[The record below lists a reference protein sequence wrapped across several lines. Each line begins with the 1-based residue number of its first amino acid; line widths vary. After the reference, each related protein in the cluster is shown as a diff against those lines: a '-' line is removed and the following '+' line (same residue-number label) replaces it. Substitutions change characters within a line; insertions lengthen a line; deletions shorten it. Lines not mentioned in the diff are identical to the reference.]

1 MKLVVMHYL
10 RSLRERDE
18 LDAILP
24 DLLAE
29 SGFEVLTRPRRGT
42 RQAGVDVAAVG
53 PNPDRDG
60 ARSLFLFTIKSG
72 DLTRSHWD
80 TGQQAVRPSLNEVLD
95 DYIPNRIP
103 PHLEDLPVVICVCM
117 GGEMR
122 EDVRAQWSGFCRT
135 NEKANVHF
143 TEWNG
148 DRLADLIL
156 SGMLRAELIESENR
170 GVFQKALAM
179 LDQPDVAYRHFS
191 HLLTAIFTKPK
202 DQAERTRQLRKAYL
216 CLWIL
221 FVWAR
226 DADNLE
232 AAYRASELVLLRSW
246 PHCDNTRLRKGSTK
260 QERLAHFDQVLNLHI
275 IIAHLLLVE
284 KIGPFANKRYA
295 LSMAVNSRNA
305 VDINIALFETLG
317 RLSLHGLWLDAFSD
331 GQDMAFAQAMSARA
345 DKVLNIAIGMLNANP
360 VLAVPVRDDFAVE
373 LALFMR
379 LAAERGRLSDVAD
392 YIRGMSDHL
401 CNGLRIRQHYPT
413 PTTDY
418 RHVLAHP
425 RDRSDVYFEEH
436 TRAGILY
443 TFVLAWLTMIG
454 DQERAERLRSTL
466 LELAPHMTH
475 QIWVPDARTDEVF
488 WDGDRDHGWSVLGL
502 PLNDSLEAVI
512 NLLDRVMSE
521 HPLDMRVSAVRSR
534 MTPIL
539 LTACRHYRMPVPP
552 HVWQGHDRSATDST
566 ACEQAASDPG
576 MQQLQG
582 G

>member
-1 MKLVVMHYL
+1 MKLVVTHYL

-53 PNPDRDG
+53 PNPERDG

-72 DLTRSHWD
+72 DLTREHWD

-103 PHLEDLPVVICVCM
+103 PHLTDLPIVICVCM

-122 EDVRAQWSGFCRT
+122 EDVRAQWSGFCRA
-135 NEKANVHF
+135 NEKADVHF
-143 TEWNG
+143 AEWNG

-170 GVFQKALAM
+170 GLFQKALAM
-179 LDQPDVAYRHFS
+179 LDQPDVAYRHFR
-191 HLLTAIFTKPK
+191 HLLNAIFTEPK
-202 DQAERTRQLRKAYL
+202 NQTERTRQLRKAYL

-246 PHCDNTRLRKGSTK
+246 PHCDGTCLRKGPTQ
-260 QERLAHFDQVLNLHI
+260 QERQAHFDQVLKLHT

-284 KIGPFANKRYA
+284 KIGPFADKRYA

-317 RLSLHGLWLDAFSD
+317 RLSLHGLWLDAISA
-331 GQDMAFAQAMSARA
+331 GQDEAFAQAMSEGA

-360 VLAVPVRDDFAVE
+360 ALAVPVRDDFSIE

-379 LAAERGRLSDVAD
+379 LADVRGRLNNVAN
-392 YIRGMSDHL
+392 YILGMSDHL

-418 RHVLAHP
+418 RDVLAHP
-425 RDRSDVYFEEH
+425 RDRSDTYFEEH

-443 TFVLAWLTMIG
+443 TFVLAWLAMIG

-466 LELAPHMTH
+466 LEHAPHMTH
-475 QIWVPDARTDEVF
+475 QIWVPDGRTDEVF
-488 WDGDRDHGWSVLGL
+488 WDGDRDHGLSVPGL
-502 PLNDSLEAVI
+502 PLDDSLEAVFS
-512 NLLDRVMSE
+512 LLNRVMNE
-521 HPLDMRVSAVRSR
+521 HPLDERVSAVRIR
-534 MTPIL
+534 LTPIL

-552 HVWQGHDRSATDST
+552 HVWQGQDRSATDST
-566 ACEQAASDPG
+566 DSDQATSDPG
-576 MQQLQG
+576 MQP
-582 G
+582 

>member
-42 RQAGVDVAAVG
+42 QQAGVDVAAVG
-53 PNPDRDG
+53 PDPDHNG

-72 DLTRSHWD
+72 DLTREHWD
-80 TGQQAVRPSLNEVLD
+80 TGQQAVRPSINEILD

-103 PHLEDLPVVICVCM
+103 PHLENLPIVICVCM

-122 EDVRAQWSGFCRT
+122 ENIRAQWSGFCRK
-135 NEKANVHF
+135 NEKAGVSF
-143 TEWNG
+143 TDWNG
-148 DRLADLIL
+148 DRLSNMIL

-170 GVFQKALAM
+170 GLFQKALAM

-191 HLLTAIFTKPK
+191 HLLNVILIEPK
-202 DQAERTRQLRKAYL
+202 NPTECTRQLRKAYL

-246 PHCDNTRLRKGSTK
+246 PHCDPSRLPKSAI
-260 QERLAHFDQVLNLHI
+260 QEERLAHFDQVLKLHLS
-275 IIAHLLLVE
+275 IADLLLVE
-284 KIGPFANKRYA
+284 KIGPFADKRYA

-317 RLSLHGLWLDAFSD
+317 RLSLHGLWLDAMSTGED
-331 GQDMAFAQAMSARA
+331 ESFAQAMSGAA
-345 DKVLNIAIGMLNANP
+345 DKVLSIAIGMLNGNP
-360 VLAVPVRDDFAVE
+360 VLVAPIRDDFTIE

-379 LAAERGRLSDVAD
+379 LAGVRGRLSNVAD
-392 YIRGMSDHL
+392 YIRSMSDRL
-401 CNGLRIRQHYPT
+401 CYGLSVRRHYPT

-418 RHVLAHP
+418 RDLLAHP
-425 RDRSDVYFEEH
+425 RNSSDEYFEEH

-443 TFVLAWLTMIG
+443 TFVLAWLAMIG
-454 DQERAERLRSTL
+454 DQERAEHLRSTL
-466 LELAPHMTH
+466 LEHAPHMTH
-475 QIWVPDARTDEVF
+475 QVWIPDGRTDEVL
-488 WDGDRDHGWSVLGL
+488 WGGDRDHGLSVPSL
-502 PLNDSLEAVI
+502 PLNDSLDAVFS
-512 NLLDRVMSE
+512 LLNRVIKE
-521 HPLDMRVSAVRSR
+521 HPLDERISAVRNHL
-534 MTPIL
+534 TPIFL
-539 LTACRHYRMPVPP
+539 MACRHYRMPVPP
-552 HVWQGHDRSATDST
+552 HVWQGQKRSSPDST
-566 ACEQAASDPG
+566 VSDQAAPDTEL
-576 MQQLQG
+576 QQS
-582 G
+582 

>member
-29 SGFEVLTRPRRGT
+29 NDFEVLTRPRRGT
-42 RQAGVDVAAVG
+42 GQAGVDVAAVG
-53 PNPDRDG
+53 PDSDRDG

-72 DLTRSHWD
+72 DLTREHWD
-80 TGQQAVRPSLNEVLD
+80 TGQQAVRPSINEIMD

-103 PHLEDLPVVICVCM
+103 PHLENLPVVICVCM

-122 EDVRAQWSGFCRT
+122 ENIRAQWSGFCRK
-135 NEKANVHF
+135 NEKAGVRF
-143 TEWNG
+143 TDWNG
-148 DRLADLIL
+148 DRLSNMIL

-170 GVFQKALAM
+170 GLFQKALAM

-191 HLLTAIFTKPK
+191 HFLNVILNEPK
-202 DQAERTRQLRKAYL
+202 NPTERTRQLRKAYL

-246 PHCDNTRLRKGSTK
+246 PHCDPTRLRKSAI
-260 QERLAHFDQVLNLHI
+260 QEERLAHFDQLLKLHLS
-275 IIAHLLLVE
+275 IAHLLLVE
-284 KIGPFANKRYA
+284 KIGPFADKRYA

-317 RLSLHGLWLDAFSD
+317 RLSLHGLWLDALSAGED
-331 GQDMAFAQAMSARA
+331 ESFAQAMSEGA

-360 VLAVPVRDDFAVE
+360 ALAAPVRDDFTIE

-379 LAAERGRLSDVAD
+379 LADVRGRLSNVAD
-392 YIRGMSDHL
+392 YIRSMSDRL
-401 CNGLRIRQHYPT
+401 CYGLSVRRHYPT

-418 RHVLAHP
+418 RDVLAHP
-425 RDRSDVYFEEH
+425 RDRSDAYFEEH

-443 TFVLAWLTMIG
+443 TFVLAWLAMMG
-454 DQERAERLRSTL
+454 DQERAEHLRSTL
-466 LELAPHMTH
+466 LEHAPHMTH
-475 QIWVPDARTDEVF
+475 QIWVPDARTDEIF
-488 WDGDRDHGWSVLGL
+488 WDGDRDHGLSVPGL
-502 PLNDSLEAVI
+502 PLNDSLEAVFS
-512 NLLDRVMSE
+512 LLNRVMKE
-521 HPLDMRVSAVRSR
+521 HPLDERVSAVRSHL
-534 MTPIL
+534 TPIL
-539 LTACRHYRMPVPP
+539 LMACRHYRMPVPP
-552 HVWQGHDRSATDST
+552 HLWRGEARSSPDSPF
-566 ACEQAASDPG
+566 D
-576 MQQLQG
+576 
-582 G
+582 

>member
-1 MKLVVMHYL
+1 MKLVVTHYL

-53 PNPDRDG
+53 PNPDRDD

-72 DLTRSHWD
+72 DLTREHWD

-103 PHLEDLPVVICVCM
+103 PHLADLPIVICVCM

-143 TEWNG
+143 AEWNG

-156 SGMLRAELIESENR
+156 SGMLRAELVESEHR

-179 LDQPDVAYRHFS
+179 LDQPDVAYRHFR
-191 HLLTAIFTKPK
+191 HLLNAIFTEPK
-202 DQAERTRQLRKAYL
+202 NQTERTRQLRKAYL

-246 PHCDNTRLRKGSTK
+246 PHCDSTRLRKGPTQ
-260 QERLAHFDQVLNLHI
+260 QERLAHFDQVLKLHF

-284 KIGPFANKRYA
+284 KIGPFADKRYA
-295 LSMAVNSRNA
+295 LSMAVHSPNA

-317 RLSLHGLWLDAFSD
+317 RLSLHGLWLDVISA
-331 GQDMAFAQAMSARA
+331 GQDEAFAQAMSEGA
-345 DKVLNIAIGMLNANP
+345 DKVLNIVIGLLNANP
-360 VLAVPVRDDFAVE
+360 ALAVPVRDDFAIE

-379 LAAERGRLSDVAD
+379 LADARGRLSNVAD
-392 YIRGMSDHL
+392 YIRAMSDHL

-418 RHVLAHP
+418 RDVLAHP
-425 RDRSDVYFEEH
+425 RDRSDAYFKEH

-443 TFVLAWLTMIG
+443 TFVLAWLAMIG

-466 LELAPHMTH
+466 LEHAPHMTH
-475 QIWVPDARTDEVF
+475 QIWVPDGRTDEVF
-488 WDGDRDHGWSVLGL
+488 WDGDRDHGLSVPGL
-502 PLNDSLEAVI
+502 PLNDSLEAVFS
-512 NLLDRVMSE
+512 LLNRVMNE
-521 HPLDMRVSAVRSR
+521 HPLDERVSAVRIR
-534 MTPIL
+534 LTPIL

-552 HVWQGHDRSATDST
+552 HVWQGQDRSALDST
-566 ACEQAASDPG
+566 ASEKAESVPG
-576 MQQLQG
+576 NPVVAG
-582 G
+582 

>member
-1 MKLVVMHYL
+1 MKLVVTHYL

-53 PNPDRDG
+53 PDPDRDG

-72 DLTRSHWD
+72 DLTREHWD

-95 DYIPNRIP
+95 DYLPNRIP
-103 PHLEDLPVVICVCM
+103 PHLTNLPIVICVCM

-122 EDVRAQWSGFCRT
+122 EDVRAQWSGYCRT
-135 NEKANVHF
+135 NERANVHF
-143 TEWNG
+143 AEWNG

-156 SGMLRAELIESENR
+156 SGMLRAELIESEHR

-179 LDQPDVAYRHFS
+179 LDQPDVAYRHFR
-191 HLLTAIFTKPK
+191 HLLNAILTEPK
-202 DQAERTRQLRKAYL
+202 NQTERTRQLRKAYL

-246 PHCDNTRLRKGSTK
+246 PHCDGTRLDKDSTR
-260 QERLAHFDQVLNLHI
+260 QERLAHFDQVVKLYI

-284 KIGPFANKRYA
+284 KIGPFADKRYA
-295 LSMAVNSRNA
+295 LSMAVNSRNT

-317 RLSLHGLWLDAFSD
+317 RLSLHGLWLTALSA
-331 GQDMAFAQAMSARA
+331 GQDETFGRAMNEQA
-345 DKVLNIAIGMLNANP
+345 DKVLNLAIGIVNANP
-360 VLAVPVRDDFAVE
+360 ALIVPVRDDFAIE

-379 LAAERGRLSDVAD
+379 LADVRGRLHNVAD
-392 YIRGMSDHL
+392 YIRGMSDRL
-401 CNGLRIRQHYPT
+401 CNGLSLRQHYPT
-413 PTTDY
+413 PTTVY
-418 RHVLAHP
+418 RDVLVHP
-425 RDRSDVYFEEH
+425 KDRSDTYFEEH

-443 TFVLAWLTMIG
+443 TLVLAWLAILG
-454 DQERAERLRSTL
+454 DQERVERLRSVL
-466 LELAPHMTH
+466 LNHAPHMTH
-475 QIWVPDARTDEVF
+475 QIWVPDRRTDEVF
-488 WDGDRDHGWSVLGL
+488 WHGDRDHGLSVPGL
-502 PLNDSLEAVI
+502 PLNESLEAVFD
-512 NLLDRVMSE
+512 LLNRVMKE
-521 HPLDMRVSAVRSR
+521 HPLDERVSAVRIQL
-534 MTPIL
+534 TPIL
-539 LTACRHYRMPVPP
+539 LTACRHYRMPVPV
-552 HVWQGHDRSATDST
+552 HIWQGQDRSSLDS
-566 ACEQAASDPG
+566 AVSERAASGLGDPAVEA
-576 MQQLQG
+576 
-582 G
+582 

>member
-1 MKLVVMHYL
+1 MKLVVTHYL
-10 RSLRERDE
+10 RSLRERGE

-72 DLTRSHWD
+72 DLTREHWD
-80 TGQQAVRPSLNEVLD
+80 TGQQAVRPSLNEILD
-95 DYIPNRIP
+95 EYIPNRIP
-103 PHLEDLPVVICVCM
+103 PHLADMPIVICICM

-135 NEKANVHF
+135 NEKSNVCF
-143 TEWNG
+143 AEWNG
-148 DRLADLIL
+148 ERLADLIL
-156 SGMLRAELIESENR
+156 RGMLRAELIESENR

-179 LDQPDVAYRHFS
+179 LDQPDVAYRHFR
-191 HLLTAIFTKPK
+191 HLLDIIFTKPK
-202 DQAERTRQLRKAYL
+202 NQTERTRQLRKAYL

-232 AAYRASELVLLRSW
+232 AAYLASELVLLRSW
-246 PHCDNTRLRKGSTK
+246 PHCDSTRLRKGSTR
-260 QERLAHFDQVLNLHI
+260 QERLAHFDQVLQLHT
-275 IIAHLLLVE
+275 IIANLLLVE
-284 KIGPFANKRYA
+284 KIGPFADKRYA

-317 RLSLHGLWLDAFSD
+317 RLSLHGLWLDAISAT
-331 GQDMAFAQAMSARA
+331 QDEAFAQAMSEGA

-360 VLAVPVRDDFAVE
+360 ALAAPVRDDFAIE

-379 LAAERGRLSDVAD
+379 LADVRGRLPNVAD
-392 YIRGMSDHL
+392 YIRGISDHL
-401 CNGLRIRQHYPT
+401 CNGLTMRQHYPT
-413 PTTDY
+413 PMTDY
-418 RHVLAHP
+418 RDVLAHP
-425 RDRSDVYFEEH
+425 RDRSDAYFEEH

-443 TFVLAWLTMIG
+443 TFVLTWLAMIG
-454 DQERAERLRSTL
+454 DQERAELLRSTL
-466 LELAPHMTH
+466 LEHAPHMTH
-475 QIWVPDARTDEVF
+475 QIWVPDGRTDEVF
-488 WDGDRDHGWSVLGL
+488 WDGDRDHGLSAPGL
-502 PLNDSLEAVI
+502 PLDDSQEAVI
-512 NLLDRVMSE
+512 ELINRVMKE
-521 HPLDMRVSAVRSR
+521 HPLHERVSAVRIGLP
-534 MTPIL
+534 PIL
-539 LTACRHYRMPVPP
+539 LAACRHYRMPVPP
-552 HVWQGHDRSATDST
+552 HLWQGQDRSESGST
-566 ACEQAASDPG
+566 ASDQAAPDPA
-576 MQQLQG
+576 MQQSQG